1 MSLRSADV
9 AIVGGGLAGMAA
21 AVRCAEF
28 GLHPLVLEA
37 GEDSRYLC
45 NSRIAMGFFNVAMQD
60 IARGPAALR
69 EAIEIATRG
78 HADPVLADV
87 LACQAGPALS
97 WLRQQGV
104 RFMVGGPHQANR
116 ALLTPPA
123 ALRPGLHWAG
133 RGGDVMLRRLE
144 ANLLSRGGAVLR
156 GVRAVELLMDR
167 RRCAGLVVVEAGRRV
182 TVCAEAVILADGGF
196 QANPELL
203 RLYIT
208 PRPDRVLQRNAG
220 TARGDG
226 LLMAQGIGA
235 MLTPMDRFYGH
246 VQSRDAMTNRALWPY
261 PTVDFPITAGIAV
274 NRHGRRFADEGLGGI
289 SMANS
294 IARLDDPLEAVAI
307 FDHAIWTG
315 RARRFTLP
323 ANPNL
328 VRQGATIFSG
338 DSIAI
343 LAARAG
349 LPAEQLQATIDA
361 HNAAIQQGNGAAQTP
376 PRTTSPLAPE
386 PIAIPP
392 FYAVPLCAG
401 ITYTMGGIAI
411 DGGARVCHVSG
422 GTFDG
427 LYAAGSTTG
436 GHEGGPAAGYTAGL
450 IKALTFGL
458 QAARS
463 VATQFGMVGTAA

>member
-274 NRHGRRFADEGLGGI
+274 NRHGRRFARDGPGARNGGGDFRVGGGGFFQGRSLGVRTLGQGFCAKGHLVGAGGHLFGALDDSDHGGVQFAHRLVEVHPQALVFLREELIDIDVEIALRHGAQTLGQTADHLFLRCGGLGEDLGLGGQVSLFLGVAFI
-289 SMANS
+289 LG
-294 IARLDDPLEAVAI
+294 RQLFGEGGLGLGLLQRDDQA
-307 FDHAIWTG
+307 DHFAD
-315 RARRFTLP
+315 F
-323 ANPNL
+323 
-328 VRQGATIFSG
+328 
-338 DSIAI
+338 I
-343 LAARAG
+343 LAAG
-349 LPAEQLQATIDA
+349 
-361 HNAAIQQGNGAAQTP
+361 G
-376 PRTTSPLAPE
+376 
-386 PIAIPP
+386 
-392 FYAVPLCAG
+392 
-401 ITYTMGGIAI
+401 GGIELDSA
-411 DGGARVCHVSG
+411 
-422 GTFDG
+422 
-427 LYAAGSTTG
+427 
-436 GHEGGPAAGYTAGL
+436 
-450 IKALTFGL
+450 
-458 QAARS
+458 
-463 VATQFGMVGTAA
+463 